1 MQKVYYLSSCDTCK
15 RVMDEVGIPSSFIK
29 QDIKVQGIT
38 AKELDELFN
47 LTDSYEAL
55 FSRRAKL
62 YQERTMKNA
71 KLLEEDYRNLILE
84 HYTFLKRPVIVNND
98 KIFIGSSTKT
108 VAAAKKSICTNYT
121 DKIIFNHIHML

>member
-15 RVMDEVGIPSSFIK
+15 RVMKEIEIPSSFIK

-38 AKELDELFN
+38 EEELDELFN
-47 LTDSYEAL
+47 LTDSYEEL

-62 YQERTMKNA
+62 YQERNLKEQN
-71 KLLEEDYRNLILE
+71 LLEEDYKHLLLE

-98 KIFIGSSTKT
+98 KIFIGSDAKT
-108 VAAAKKSICTNYT
+108 VAAAKKSIHSN
-121 DKIIFNHIHML
+121 

>member
-15 RVMDEVGIPSSFIK
+15 RVMKEIDIPSSFIK

-38 AKELDELFN
+38 EKELDELFN
-47 LTDSYEAL
+47 VTNSYEDL

-62 YQERTMKNA
+62 YRERNLKNE
-71 KLLEEDYRNLILE
+71 KLLEQDYKNLILE

-98 KIFIGSSTKT
+98 EIFIGSSAKT
-108 VAAAKKSICTNYT
+108 VAAAKESIRAN
-121 DKIIFNHIHML
+121 